1 MIIIIG
7 TFIEKKYTGTP
18 LLSLVSFPFFW
29 AFQFRLSATW
39 EWISR
44 FFAADEC
51 NIHMLASVNSLG
63 SCDAPKWKTSFL
75 KTIITHSFRSKMSD
89 NVKSNIKFFCSFPV
103 QVRAGKARIWFRENF
118 IYYHFFA
125 SLPIYSMFGIDW
137 RDELVRFGTINPI
150 FSHLCCAFCLH
161 PQKKKR
167 KLSVLCGSERWALNK
182 HISKSILN
190 VCCLEWILWN
200 CLKRWF
206 SFEFFGN
213 FEKEKNRKRYANRE
227 MRAEL
232 KKKRKKQNTYITTEN
247 SWKNRTYI
255 KCV

>member
-63 SCDAPKWKTSFL
+63 SCDAPKWKTRFL

-89 NVKSNIKFFCSFPV
+89 NVKSNIKFFCLFPV
-103 QVRAGKARIWFRENF
+103 RVRAGKARIWFRENF

-190 VCCLEWILWN
+190 VCVVWNEYCEIAWKDGFLLSFSEIL
-200 CLKRWF
+200 R
-206 SFEFFGN
+206 
-213 FEKEKNRKRYANRE
+213 
-227 MRAEL
+227 
-232 KKKRKKQNTYITTEN
+232 KKRIAKDKRTEKCELSWRRRKKNKTHT
-247 SWKNRTYI
+247 
-255 KCV
+255 